1 MYGGTTY
8 TEENIALIQSLVVG
22 RIVNILIAEDDPLVA
37 RMYQTVLEA
46 RNHSVVTS
54 SDGIECLYAYK
65 SRLEGSYP
73 GLNPFDVVIMD
84 YRMPSMDGLDAAKRI
99 FALRPEQRV
108 IFVTAFVRET
118 LKASVKE
125 LGRVVSVI
133 EKSFEP
139 LQLAAVIE
147 NAVMF
152 DEIRS
157 LNKSL
162 EGQAPSC
169 LSEDKITE
177 LHSLL
182 NSAQIPRLRRHQ
194 LGGT

>member
-1 MYGGTTY
+1 M
-8 TEENIALIQSLVVG
+8 
-22 RIVNILIAEDDPLVA
+22 NILIAEDDPIVA
-37 RMYQTVLEA
+37 RMYQTVLET

-73 GLNPFDVVIMD
+73 GLNPFDVVVMD
-84 YRMPSMDGLDAAKRI
+84 YRMPSMDGLDAATRI

-118 LKASVKE
+118 LKACLKE
-125 LGRVVSVI
+125 FGRVVSVI
-133 EKSFEP
+133 EKPFEP
-139 LQLAAVIE
+139 LHLAAVIE
-147 NAVMF
+147 NGVIF

-162 EGQAPSC
+162 QGHNADC

-177 LHSLL
+177 LHSML
-182 NSAQIPRLRRHQ
+182 NWTQIPRLRRHQ
-194 LGGT
+194 SGGT